1 MIRLALTAATALFV
15 ASPAVAQTALNATF
29 QGTATTNI
37 LNPIPGQQTFTLNG
51 GFLTYAASPNLP
63 QIAGGDLNFYRFSV
77 TGLSSAFDE
86 ATRTT
91 TYSNVTGL
99 IFYDLNQNGVF
110 DDGSDPFVQ
119 GLAPTTLTAT
129 FDPTFTTA
137 ALLGSL
143 VSSGAT
149 TPAGFPGPV
158 DFTPANG
165 ALIVG
170 TYLSNGPQSGTVTG
184 NITFVAVPE
193 PATWAMMIGGFGMI
207 GAAAR
212 RRSTSTSATFA

>member
-1 MIRLALTAATALFV
+1 MIRIALTAAAALFV
-15 ASPAVAQTALNATF
+15 AAPALAQTALNATF
-29 QGTATTNI
+29 EGTAITNI
-37 LNPIPGQQTFTLNG
+37 LNPIPSQQTFTLNG
-51 GFLTYAASPNLP
+51 GFLTYAASSNLP
-63 QIAGGDLNFYRFSV
+63 QIAGGDLNFYLFSV
-77 TGLSSAFDE
+77 SGLSSAFDE
-86 ATRTT
+86 ATRTM

-110 DDGSDPFVQ
+110 DDGSYPFVQ

-143 VSSGAT
+143 VSSGPT
-149 TPAGFPGPV
+149 TPVGFPGPV

-184 NITFVAVPE
+184 SITFAAVPE
-193 PATWAMMIGGFGMI
+193 PATWAMMVGGVGLL

-212 RRSTSTSATFA
+212 RRPIGTRSLA